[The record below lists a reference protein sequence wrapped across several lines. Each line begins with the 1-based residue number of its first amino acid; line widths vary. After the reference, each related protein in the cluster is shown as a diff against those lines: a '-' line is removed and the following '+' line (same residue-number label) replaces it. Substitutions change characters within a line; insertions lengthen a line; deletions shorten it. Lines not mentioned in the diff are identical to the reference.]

1 MVRREIPMKVETGPS
16 RGAGREAGTGAYMN
30 HKEIER
36 WYRRKNIM
44 RACQVLA
51 VVSVMVIGVSYVVS
65 RVWNDNPDDYV
76 SAPKYGEG
84 MRMEHFSY
92 SSVGARPWVLRAE
105 SAVANELVNKVSL
118 TQPAVTYPGGR
129 GGTIFLN
136 SYSGELDKEKQQVTA
151 QGAVAIRYKDFLF
164 STDEVHY
171 LHDKLVAQTSSPVS
185 VDAKDLHVTGT
196 GLTLSIKDEE
206 ASVEDNVKTQI
217 FNVRWVG
224 ANGKLP
230 M

>member
-1 MVRREIPMKVETGPS
+1 MKDETNFRS
-16 RGAGREAGTGAYMN
+16 GAGREVGTGTYIN

-51 VVSVMVIGVSYVVS
+51 LVSIVLVSVSYVVS
-65 RVWNDNPDDYV
+65 RVWSDNPEDYV
-76 SAPKYGEG
+76 SNPKPDEG
-84 MRMEHFSY
+84 MRMERFSY
-92 SSVGARPWVLRAE
+92 SSFGAHPWVLRAE
-105 SAVANELVNKVSL
+105 SAVANELINRVSL
-118 TQPAVTYPGGR
+118 TQPMVTYPGGM
-129 GGTIFLN
+129 GGTIVLN
-136 SYSGELDKEKQQVTA
+136 SHSGELDKEKQQVTA
-151 QGAVAIRYKDFLF
+151 RGAVAIRYRDFLF

-171 LHDKLVAQTSSPVS
+171 LHDKLVAETSAPVS
-185 VDAKDLHVTGT
+185 VEATDLRVTGT

-206 ASVEDNVKTQI
+206 ANIEGNVKTQI

>member
-1 MVRREIPMKVETGPS
+1 MKIETTSGRS
-16 RGAGREAGTGAYMN
+16 AGREAGPSAYMN

-51 VVSVMVIGVSYVVS
+51 VASVVLVVVSYVVS
-65 RVWNDNPDDYV
+65 RVWSDNPEDYV
-76 SAPKYGEG
+76 SAPKPEQG

-92 SSVGARPWVLRAE
+92 SSVGAHPWVLQAE
-105 SAVANELVNKVSL
+105 TAVANQLVNRVSL
-118 TQPAVTYPGGR
+118 TGPAVRYPGGR
-129 GGTIFLN
+129 GGTILLN
-136 SYSGELDKEKQQVTA
+136 SRTGELDKDKQQVTA
-151 QGAVAIRYKDFLF
+151 RGAVSIRYRDFLF
-164 STDEVHY
+164 STDEVQY
-171 LHDKLVAQTSSPVS
+171 LHDKLVARTSAPVS
-185 VDAKDLHVTGT
+185 VDATDLHVTGT
-196 GLTLSIKDEE
+196 GLTLSVKDEE

-224 ANGKLP
+224 SNGKLP

>member
-1 MVRREIPMKVETGPS
+1 
-16 RGAGREAGTGAYMN
+16 MN

-44 RACQVLA
+44 AACQVLA
-51 VVSVMVIGVSYVVS
+51 VVAVVLVCASYVVS
-65 RVWNDNPDDYV
+65 RVWSDNRDDYV
-76 SAPKYGEG
+76 SAPKKGEG

-92 SSVGARPWVLRAE
+92 SSAGAHPWDLRAE
-105 SAVANELVNKVSL
+105 SAVADGPMNRVSL
-118 TQPAVTYPGGR
+118 VQPAVTYPGGR

-136 SYSGELDKEKQQVTA
+136 SYEGELDKEKQQVTA
-151 QGAVAIRYKDFLF
+151 RGAVAIRYRDFLF

-171 LHDKLVAQTSSPVS
+171 LHEKLVADTSAPVS
-185 VDAKDLHVTGT
+185 VEATDLRVTGT

-206 ASVEDNVKTQI
+206 ASLEDNVKTQI

-224 ANGKLP
+224 SNGKLP